1 MKWRI
6 AAIVLAW
13 PISTVIVWGLL
24 AVTAH
29 CQILMR
35 ADLSPT
41 KASAPLLGHGVSSYE
56 WNIIVCPAG
65 PLPVQWD
72 EARLEFPEIRFY
84 SRVKQD
90 SVLAE
95 RIAESAAARF
105 VKWGGRFA
113 EVGGVGVQIET
124 ALKKSPAQWGNG
136 ITAVGL
142 GMQLGVAWASKDIP
156 KYAISNPV
164 PDMLDLKKCGE
175 FSNLAAFGKADV
187 SIGPRLVRPVQKVD
201 PIGVKP

>member
-1 MKWRI
+1 MK
-6 AAIVLAW
+6 LL
-13 PISTVIVWGLL
+13 LL
-24 AVTAH
+24 ALSLSARGQV
-29 CQILMR
+29 LVR

-56 WNIIVCPAG
+56 WDIIVCPAG

-90 SVLAE
+90 SILAE
-95 RIAESAAARF
+95 RVAESPAARF
-105 VKWGGRFA
+105 VKWGGRFGTA
-113 EVGGVGVQIET
+113 GGVAIQVET
-124 ALKKSPAQWGNG
+124 TLRKSPSQLGNG
-136 ITAVGL
+136 VAAVGL
-142 GMQLGVAWASKDIP
+142 VVQGLVGWASKDIP

-164 PDMLDLKKCGE
+164 PDTLDLKKCNE

-187 SIGPRLVRPVQKVD
+187 SIGPRLVRPIQREATRNEAGK
-201 PIGVKP
+201 